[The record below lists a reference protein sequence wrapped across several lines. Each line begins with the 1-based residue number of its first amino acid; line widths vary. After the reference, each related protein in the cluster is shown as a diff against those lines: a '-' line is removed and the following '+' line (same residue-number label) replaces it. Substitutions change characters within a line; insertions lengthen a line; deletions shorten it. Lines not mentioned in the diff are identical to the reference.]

1 MARGKCVQ
9 SLKRV
14 SGKIRNGHWLP
25 RPPPPVGAS
34 RASQSRCPKRS
45 PPGGV
50 PTSSASSARVVASS
64 RNTVQAAVP
73 CPRSRPVSHSRSSSP
88 GSPARPASSTA
99 HWPTARAHRV
109 RRAGFPGMHR
119 LHAVPCVHVKTPL
132 VVIHDLYVGRPLV
145 RPTETGA
152 PLSIDP
158 NATLTDA
165 VAAQRFQPVAPQCV
179 KAPSVSALASKTNR
193 CIA

>member
-1 MARGKCVQ
+1 
-9 SLKRV
+9 
-14 SGKIRNGHWLP
+14 
-25 RPPPPVGAS
+25 
-34 RASQSRCPKRS
+34 
-45 PPGGV
+45 
-50 PTSSASSARVVASS
+50 
-64 RNTVQAAVP
+64 
-73 CPRSRPVSHSRSSSP
+73 
-88 GSPARPASSTA
+88 
-99 HWPTARAHRV
+99 
-109 RRAGFPGMHR
+109 MHR

-179 KAPSVSALASKTNR
+179 KAPWRQGPERLCIGQQNQSVHCLIGIALKCCNAAPLKEGACLPVLEVPYR
-193 CIA
+193 AHRP